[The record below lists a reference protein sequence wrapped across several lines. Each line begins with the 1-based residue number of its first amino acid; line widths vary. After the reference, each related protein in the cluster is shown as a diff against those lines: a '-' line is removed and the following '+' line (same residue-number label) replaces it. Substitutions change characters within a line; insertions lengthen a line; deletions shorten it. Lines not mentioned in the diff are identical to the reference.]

1 MNARKIS
8 LVVAAALATSL
19 AAIPSAQAGMQIM
32 KEHQPHPGISERDAR
47 QLGICYLK
55 FDPIVSDNVAYVDN
69 NPLRPT
75 YGVSQSDTG
84 WVGAGAAS
92 SLPFV
97 DRNNPLHPA
106 FKR

>member
-1 MNARKIS
+1 MNAKKIS

-19 AAIPSAQAGMQIM
+19 AAIPSAQADMQIM

-47 QLGICYLK
+47 QLGICYMK

-84 WVGAGAAS
+84 WVGVGAAS
-92 SLPFV
+92 SLPYV
-97 DRNNPLHPA
+97 DRSNPLHPA

>member
-1 MNARKIS
+1 MNAKRIS

-47 QLGICYLK
+47 QLGICYMV
-55 FDPIVSDNVAYVDN
+55 FDPIVSDNLPYLDN

-75 YGVSQSDTG
+75 YGVSQSDPG
-84 WVGAGAAS
+84 WVGVGAAS

-97 DRNNPLHPA
+97 DRSNPQHPA

>member
-1 MNARKIS
+1 MNAKKIS

-19 AAIPSAQAGMQIM
+19 AAIPSAQADMNNPLHPTYSFSKGDM
-32 KEHQPHPGISERDAR
+32 KFAPV
-47 QLGICYLK
+47 
-55 FDPIVSDNVAYVDN
+55 VSDNLPYLDN

-84 WVGAGAAS
+84 WVGVGAAS

-97 DRNNPLHPA
+97 DRSNPLHPA

>member
-1 MNARKIS
+1 MNAKKIS

-32 KEHQPHPGISERDAR
+32 KDHQPHPGISERDAR
-47 QLGICYLK
+47 QLGICYMK

-75 YGVSQSDTG
+75 YAVSQSDTG
-84 WVGAGAAS
+84 WVGVGAAS
-92 SLPFV
+92 SLPYV
-97 DRNNPLHPA
+97 DRSNPLHPA

>member
-1 MNARKIS
+1 MNAKKIS

-32 KEHQPHPGISERDAR
+32 KDHQPHPGISERDAR
-47 QLGICYLK
+47 QLGICYMK

-75 YGVSQSDTG
+75 YGVSQSDTA
-84 WVGAGAAS
+84 WVGVGAAS
-92 SLPFV
+92 SLPYV
-97 DRNNPLHPA
+97 DRSNPLHPA

>member
-1 MNARKIS
+1 MNAKRIS

-55 FDPIVSDNVAYVDN
+55 FDPIASDNLPYLDN
-69 NPLRPT
+69 NPLRPN
-75 YGVSQSDTG
+75 YGVSQSDPG
-84 WVGAGAAS
+84 WVGVGAAS

-97 DRNNPLHPA
+97 DRSNPLHPA

>member
-1 MNARKIS
+1 MNAKKIS

-19 AAIPSAQAGMQIM
+19 AAIPPAQAGMQIM

-55 FDPIVSDNVAYVDN
+55 FDPIVSDNLPYLDN

-84 WVGAGAAS
+84 WVGVGAAS